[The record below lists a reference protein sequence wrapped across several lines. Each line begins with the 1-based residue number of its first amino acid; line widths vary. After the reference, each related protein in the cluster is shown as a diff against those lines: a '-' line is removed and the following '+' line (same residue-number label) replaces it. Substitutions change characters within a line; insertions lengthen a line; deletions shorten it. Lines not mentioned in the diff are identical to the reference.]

1 MDSVEEALIKENSIK
16 TICHIG
22 SHIGLEAEKYYEL
35 GVERV
40 IWVEGNYRVLN
51 RLIKN
56 TSKYNIDNIY
66 VPLAISDRD
75 DEVLDFN
82 ITNNEESSSLMQLG
96 SSHKEFYP
104 HIDVVDKIKVITK
117 RFDTFL
123 KGQDEFLWED
133 VDMLTIDCQGS
144 DLNVLR
150 SFGGLLNSNNLKVI
164 KTEINFGEMYV
175 GNPTEEDI
183 GNYLLNFNFHKKF
196 WFITDDGYWGDN
208 FWLR

>member
-1 MDSVEEALIKENSIK
+1 MDPEEEALIKENSIK

-82 ITNNEESSSLMQLG
+82 ITNNEESSSLMQ
-96 SSHKEFYP
+96 
-104 HIDVVDKIKVITK
+104 
-117 RFDTFL
+117 
-123 KGQDEFLWED
+123 
-133 VDMLTIDCQGS
+133 
-144 DLNVLR
+144 
-150 SFGGLLNSNNLKVI
+150 
-164 KTEINFGEMYV
+164 
-175 GNPTEEDI
+175 
-183 GNYLLNFNFHKKF
+183 
-196 WFITDDGYWGDN
+196 
-208 FWLR
+208 

>member
-1 MDSVEEALIKENSIK
+1 MDPVEEALIKENSIK

-96 SSHKEFYP
+96 SSHKEFFP

-196 WFITDDGYWGDN
+196 WFITDDGSWGDN

>member
-1 MDSVEEALIKENSIK
+1 MDPVEEALIKENSIK

>member
-1 MDSVEEALIKENSIK
+1 MDSIEENLIKENNIK
-16 TICHIG
+16 VVCHIG

-35 GVERV
+35 GVKRV

-56 TSKYNIDNIY
+56 TSKYDLENIY

-75 DEVLDFN
+75 NEVLDFN
-82 ITNNEESSSLMQLG
+82 ITNNEESSSLMELG
-96 SSHKEFYP
+96 PSHKKFYP
-104 HIDVVDKIKVITK
+104 HIEIVDKIKVITK
-117 RFDTFL
+117 RFDTIIQ
-123 KGQDEFLWED
+123 GQDEFLWED

-144 DLNVLR
+144 DLDVLR

-175 GNPTEEDI
+175 GNPTEEEI
-183 GNYLLNFNFHKKF
+183 KNYLLNFNFHKKF
-196 WFITDDGYWGDN
+196 WFVTDDGSWGDN
-208 FWLR
+208 FWMR

>member
-1 MDSVEEALIKENSIK
+1 MDPVEESLIKEHSVK

-22 SHIGLEAEKYYEL
+22 SHIGLEAERYYEL

-40 IWVEGNYRVLN
+40 IWVEGNYKVLN

-56 TSKYNIDNIY
+56 TSKYNLDNIY
-66 VPLAISDRD
+66 IPLAISDRD

-96 SSHKEFYP
+96 ASHKEFYP

-117 RFDTFL
+117 RFDTIL
-123 KGQDEFLWED
+123 NTQDEFSWQD

-150 SFGGLLNSNNLKVI
+150 SFGGLLNSPNLKII

-175 GNPTEEDI
+175 GNPTEDDI
-183 GNYLLNFNFHKKF
+183 KDYLLNFNFHKKF
-196 WFITDDGYWGDN
+196 WFIADDGGWGDN

>member
-1 MDSVEEALIKENSIK
+1 MDSIEEILIKENNIK

-22 SHIGLEAEKYYEL
+22 SHIGLEAEQYYEL
-35 GVERV
+35 GVKRV

-56 TSKYNIDNIY
+56 TSKYDLENIY

-75 DEVLDFN
+75 SEVLDFN
-82 ITNNEESSSLMQLG
+82 ITNNEESSSLMELG
-96 SSHKEFYP
+96 SSHKKFYP

-123 KGQDEFLWED
+123 KGQDEFLWEE
-133 VDMLTIDCQGS
+133 VDMLTVDCQGS
-144 DLNVLR
+144 DLDVLR

-175 GNPTEEDI
+175 GNPTEEEI
-183 GNYLLNFNFHKKF
+183 QNYLLNFNFYKKF
-196 WFITDDGYWGDN
+196 WFVTDDGSWGDN
-208 FWLR
+208 FWMR

>member
-1 MDSVEEALIKENSIK
+1 MDPVEEALIKENSIK

-150 SFGGLLNSNNLKVI
+150 SFGGLLNSNNLKII

-196 WFITDDGYWGDN
+196 WFITDDGSWGDN